1 MKYFKILILL
11 LITSLLLVMLSC
23 KNNELDKQDEQNN
36 NEIITPDDNEENQK
50 PEDTYYDI
58 VFKDYDG
65 VVIDTIKVKEGE
77 EIKYPLSPT
86 HDNLV
91 FKEWVPYVVT
101 AQSNMEIIATYDI
114 ITTTYNITYMT
125 SDDDW
130 YVKSKEEMVEN
141 FLNDF
146 YDFISPE
153 ESKVAFLYGLQGA
166 EPSWYNYIGGSV
178 GTLNYLIKDNNLDL
192 DDDNYFFNSSTY
204 KEKWAGLAS
213 YVRDKVCRINHRF
226 GYSDVTYTFGALD
239 FKRYI
244 TGDPDKYLETYGG
257 SDVFYGYPHFAFPK
271 VTSYDSPLRKD
282 LPRLPSLLF
291 SGWYLDSDY
300 QEEVKEIPFGQSG
313 DITLYPKFNE
323 TRKYKISFDSLS
335 LIIPDITVE
344 YGEKV
349 TLPEVNLGDPMIS
362 IDGWYLDYIKMPNEF
377 TYNYLTDITLKLRIS
392 YNNRINKEYL
402 IYDDKV
408 ITYKGNLVGV
418 EIPTK
423 YIEKDGLR
431 AAWVSSFINSYK
443 PSTDIETMK
452 SELTFILD
460 TLESFNMNCVIFH
473 IRTHNNAFY
482 KTHLAPI
489 KAEYGTYEDFLEW
502 DYLTWFIEECHKRG
516 IAFHAWLN
524 PYRIALSG
532 YSLETTPE
540 DVASLYKDY
549 PLNPASKKEN
559 ILMTYPGSGTLGAI
573 LNPAKEEVINYIV
586 DVCLEIASNYDV
598 DGIHFD
604 DYFYHKLG
612 ETSNILEDID
622 QLDYELFIDN
632 NDTNYKK
639 DSEEDKGNWRRD
651 NVNKMVKVIHDA
663 LITYNTYNNKNVVFG
678 ISPTGIYRSGDGSVE
693 SGSLTTS
700 GGHYGKYTFSDSV
713 AWIKN
718 GYIDYIMPQCYTSF
732 DNPNY
737 YFHEITT
744 WWNKVVEGTSVKLY
758 IGMSISKAVDKTYT
772 YSWRTQENELI
783 NQLLY
788 LQTLNNVEG
797 VCFFSYTSLKSI
809 LSDENN
815 IAYHAFEILKDEMWT
830 RKVDIPK

>member
-1 MKYFKILILL
+1 MKYWKLLVIIGIFSL
-11 LITSLLLVMLSC
+11 LIFSLSC
-23 KNNELDKQDEQNN
+23 KNVSKEKQDEKSNT
-36 NEIITPDDNEENQK
+36 EEITPNDKEDNKETPIK
-50 PEDTYYDI
+50 EDTYYEI
-58 VFKDYDG
+58 IFKDYDG
-65 VVIDTIKVKEGE
+65 VIIKTAIVKEGDT
-77 EIKYPLSPT
+77 IIYPQTPV
-86 HDNLV
+86 HENLE
-91 FKEWVPYVVT
+91 FKKWDPYV
-101 AQSNMEIIATYDI
+101 EEATQNIVINAIYEA
-114 ITTTYNITYMT
+114 ITETFSITYMT

-130 YVKSKEEMVEN
+130 MCSSKEEVVEN

-146 YDFISPE
+146 YDFVNPI
-153 ESKVAFLYGLQGA
+153 ESKVAFLFGLQGG

-178 GTLNYLIKDNNLDL
+178 GTFNYLIKDNNLDL
-192 DDDNYFFNSSTY
+192 DDDNYFFNSSSY
-204 KEKWAGLAS
+204 KEKWVPLAL
-213 YVRDKVCRINHRF
+213 YVRDKVCHSNHRF

-244 TGDPDKYLETYGG
+244 IGDPDKYLETYGG
-257 SDVFYGYPHFAFPK
+257 SAVFYGYPEVVFPK
-271 VTSYDSPLRKD
+271 IDSYETGKFNDNKLWGLPNPLFAGWFLDASLIKEIKASELSSLRLGDIVLYPKYFDKRKYEISFDGSVNVPSILVEYGETVT
-282 LPRLPSLLF
+282 LPASEL
-291 SGWYLDSDY
+291 GWYLDF
-300 QEEVKEIPFGQSG
+300 V
-313 DITLYPKFNE
+313 
-323 TRKYKISFDSLS
+323 
-335 LIIPDITVE
+335 
-344 YGEKV
+344 
-349 TLPEVNLGDPMIS
+349 
-362 IDGWYLDYIKMPNEF
+362 KMPNEF
-377 TYNYLTDITLKLRIS
+377 VYNYETDMTLHYKCESEIS
-392 YNNRINKEYL
+392 KEYL

-418 EIPTK
+418 EIPTE
-423 YIEKDGLR
+423 YAQKDGLR

-443 PSTDIETMK
+443 PTTDIEEMIK
-452 SELTFILD
+452 ELTFVLD

-489 KAEYGTYEDFLEW
+489 KAEYGTYDTFEEW
-502 DYLTWFIEECHKRG
+502 DYLEWFIEECHKRG
-516 IAFHAWLN
+516 IDFHAWLN

-532 YSLETTPE
+532 YTLETTPE
-540 DVASLYKDY
+540 DVAKVYEEY

-559 ILMTYPGSGTLGAI
+559 ILMTYDSSGTLGAI
-573 LNPAKEEVINYIV
+573 LNPAKEDVINYLV
-586 DVCLEIASNYDV
+586 DVCLEIANNYDI

-632 NDTNYKK
+632 NDTNFKK
-639 DSEEDKGNWRRD
+639 DNESDKCEWRRY
-651 NVNKMVKVIHDA
+651 NVNKMVKSVHDA
-663 LITYNTYNNKNVVFG
+663 LISYNNRNNRRVVFG
-678 ISPTGIYRSGDGSVE
+678 ISPTGVYKSGDGTVE
-693 SGSLTTS
+693 SGSLTSS

-713 AWIKN
+713 SWIKN

-744 WWNKVVEGTSVKLY
+744 WWNKVIDGTGVKLY

-788 LQTLNNVEG
+788 LQTLDNVEG
-797 VCFFSYTSLKSI
+797 VCFFSFTSLKSI
-809 LSDENN
+809 LSDKNN

-830 RKVDIPK
+830 SKVDIPK